1 MGYDVTD
8 HTSVVEWLFDG
19 EPLATSL
26 CLIAIFLA
34 CPAVLMQVIPR
45 TPVLRKVT
53 FVPFLFL
60 LPMILSSLGIIPDS
74 YPLYKPLQSTSLY
87 MAIFFMVLAID
98 VARILRSLATRILL
112 LFLIGCLGTAAGSIL
127 AHALF
132 APLIGSESSAMIA
145 ACMSAAYT
153 GGSMNWAAV
162 SEAIE
167 VPDSLNAT
175 AFPAMVIMYTL
186 YLGGLL
192 ALDNSPLR
200 PLLERWIGATS
211 SDEVV
216 RDDVSRDDIRS
227 GELPATAVVGG
238 ESHAVPKR
246 EDYINGFLAFS
257 IVYLASSVLEQWVN
271 DLAFIPLVIF
281 LTTFAILLG
290 ARAPRMRFA
299 AVGRLGNLSTFGEAS
314 LYFLLG
320 IIGAQ
325 ASLSGSLLHAPVLL
339 LIPTVVIIVHAL
351 VLLLAA
357 RLLKV
362 DLTTATIV
370 SIAAIGGAASAPAA
384 AGALR
389 APELIPLGVLLGSLG
404 YALGTY
410 LGVYLG
416 LLLLG

>member
-1 MGYDVTD
+1 MGDDVTD
-8 HTSVVEWLFDG
+8 QASLVESLFGG

-26 CLIAIFLA
+26 CLIAILLA
-34 CPAVLMQVIPR
+34 CPAILMQVIPR

-60 LPMILSSLGIIPDS
+60 VPMILSSLGIIPDS
-74 YPLYKPLQSTSLY
+74 YPLYKPLQSTALY

-98 VARILRSLATRILL
+98 LGQILRSLATRVLL
-112 LFLIGCLGTAAGSIL
+112 LFLIGCLGTAAGAIL

-132 APLIGSESSAMIA
+132 APLIGSESSAMVA
-145 ACMSAAYT
+145 ACTTAAYT

-200 PLLERWIGATS
+200 PLLEQWIGAAS
-211 SDEVV
+211 RDEVDSDEADSDEASAMV
-216 RDDVSRDDIRS
+216 
-227 GELPATAVVGG
+227 AVGD
-238 ESHAVPKR
+238 ESFAAPRR
-246 EDYINGFLAFS
+246 EDYINGFLAFV
-257 IVYLASSVLEQWVN
+257 IVYLVSIVMEQWVR
-271 DLAFIPLVIF
+271 DLFFIPMVIF

-290 ARAPRMRFA
+290 AAAPRIRIN
-299 AVGRLGNLSTFGEAS
+299 AVQRLGSLSTLGEAS

-325 ASLSGSLLHAPVLL
+325 ASLTGSLLHAPVLL

-351 VLLLAA
+351 VVLLAA
-357 RLLKV
+357 RLLRV
-362 DLTTATIV
+362 DLATSTIV

-416 LLLLG
+416 LFLLG

>member
-1 MGYDVTD
+1 MPEDLSS
-8 HTSVVEWLFDG
+8 HASAVEALFGG

-45 TPVLRKVT
+45 IPVLRKVT

-60 LPMILSSLGIIPDS
+60 VPMILSSLGVIPDS
-74 YPLYKPLQSTSLY
+74 YPLYKPLQSTALY

-98 VARILRSLATRILL
+98 LGQILRSLATRILL
-112 LFLIGCLGTAAGSIL
+112 LFLIGCLGTALGAVVAYL
-127 AHALF
+127 VC
-132 APLIGSESSAMIA
+132 APLIGAEASAMVA
-145 ACMSAAYT
+145 ACTTGAYS

-162 SEAIE
+162 SEAIK
-167 VPDSLNAT
+167 VPDSLSAT
-175 AFPAMVIMYTL
+175 AFPAMVIMYML

-192 ALDNSPLR
+192 GLDNSPLR
-200 PLLERWIGATS
+200 PLLVRWLGAS
-211 SDEVV
+211 SDDAAD
-216 RDDVSRDDIRS
+216 RIDAPALAAA
-227 GELPATAVVGG
+227 GEDEAEAEA
-238 ESHAVPKR
+238 ESSAAPKL

-257 IVYLASSVLEQWVN
+257 LAYLASIVLEQWVS
-271 DLAFIPLVIF
+271 DWVFIPMVIF

-290 ARAPRMRFA
+290 AAAPRVRF
-299 AVGRLGNLSTFGEAS
+299 VGVRRLGSLSTLGEAS

-325 ASLSGSLLHAPVLL
+325 ASLTGSLLHAPVLL
-339 LIPTVVIIVHAL
+339 LIPAVVIVVHAL
-351 VLLLAA
+351 VVLVAA

-362 DLTTATIV
+362 DLTTSIIV

-389 APELIPLGVLLGSLG
+389 VPALIPLGVLLGSLG
-404 YALGTY
+404 YAIGTY

-416 LLLLG
+416 LFLLP